1 MAIVYDRLFGLLDK
15 RKMKI
20 SEFRYNKVLS
30 SATIAK
36 LRKNQPVNISV
47 LDKLCG
53 KLGCNLNDICE
64 YVPDK
69 FPSNDDYD
77 PDVPFI

>member
-1 MAIVYDRLFGLLDK
+1 MAIVYDRLFKLLDK
-15 RKMKI
+15 RDRKI
-20 SEFRYNKVLS
+20 SEFRYSKTLS

-47 LDKLCG
+47 LDTLC
-53 KLGCNLNDICE
+53 KSLGCNLNDICE
-64 YVPDK
+64 YIPDK
-69 FPSNDDYD
+69 TPSSDDND

>member
-1 MAIVYDRLFGLLDK
+1 MAIVYDRLFKLLDK
-15 RKMKI
+15 RDRKI
-20 SEFRYNKVLS
+20 SEFRYSKTLS

-53 KLGCNLNDICE
+53 NLGCSLGDICE
-64 YVPDK
+64 YIPEYL
-69 FPSNDDYD
+69 PSNDDTD
-77 PDVPFI
+77 SENPFC